1 MSGLTGGQI
10 VRIPINAA
18 VTLNCHYYSVYSKH
32 THQCLCDY
40 IFLPHSY
47 IFVLNLRES
56 LIKLLRDNG
65 QKDFKI
71 HIEVPENY

>member
-1 MSGLTGGQI
+1 MQQL
-10 VRIPINAA
+10 P
-18 VTLNCHYYSVYSKH
+18 YSVYSKH

-40 IFLPHSY
+40 ILLPHSY

-56 LIKLLRDNG
+56 LIKLLKDFRCKKIFLP
-65 QKDFKI
+65 KDFKI